1 MCPCFGSFSVG
12 PFPNRA
18 GELSQHMAL
27 PCSFPG
33 GGCDPSGVDA
43 LVAVVADHE
52 GLASAHGHQTNPRA
66 PIWSPW
72 LVEVGEFTDV
82 VDL

>member
-1 MCPCFGSFSVG
+1 
-12 PFPNRA
+12 
-18 GELSQHMAL
+18 
-27 PCSFPG
+27 
-33 GGCDPSGVDA
+33 VDA

-52 GLASAHGHQTNPRA
+52 GLASAHGHQTNPRG